1 MHNQTKNP
9 TCLQKALLTTNGN
22 CGPLWLLRGLLQ
34 CLLHGLSSQSNAL
47 VLLSRVLREEYGG
60 VWAVRKMWLVLVPS
74 WQRWMNV
81 LCWTMVGVSST
92 VRTHWAVT
100 NAPVSLAMSWQLIKR
115 AVKVSNLQIETSVYR
130 MGTTANKEIEQSWT
144 WFLLSLYP
152 LCFCLFYTT

>member
-1 MHNQTKNP
+1 
-9 TCLQKALLTTNGN
+9 
-22 CGPLWLLRGLLQ
+22 
-34 CLLHGLSSQSNAL
+34 
-47 VLLSRVLREEYGG
+47 
-60 VWAVRKMWLVLVPS
+60 
-74 WQRWMNV
+74 MNV

-144 WFLLSLYP
+144 
-152 LCFCLFYTT
+152 